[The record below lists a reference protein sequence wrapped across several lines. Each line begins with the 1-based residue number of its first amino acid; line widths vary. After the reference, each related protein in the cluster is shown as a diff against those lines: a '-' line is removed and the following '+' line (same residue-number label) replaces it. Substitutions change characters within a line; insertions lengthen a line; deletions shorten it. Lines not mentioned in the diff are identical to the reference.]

1 MGEIGLQR
9 RDQKIVQVVI
19 FFLAECVFSCRVCL
33 FHAEVAEVQSL

>member
-19 FFLAECVFSCRVCL
+19 FFLAEIAFVSYRPM
-33 FHAEVAEVQSL
+33 EQR